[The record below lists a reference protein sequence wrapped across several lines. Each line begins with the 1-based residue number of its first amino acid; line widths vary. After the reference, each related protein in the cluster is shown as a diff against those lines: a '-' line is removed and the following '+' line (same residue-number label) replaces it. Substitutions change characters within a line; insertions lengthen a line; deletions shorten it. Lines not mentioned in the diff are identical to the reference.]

1 VRYTVASMNGGPVLL
16 VEPLP
21 GATTAAVGAWIR
33 SGSAHEPARL
43 AGITHLLEHLLL
55 RRCGAHT
62 PEAIAELVD
71 SLGGAIDAFTTR
83 DCCAITA
90 HVPAV
95 RLSEAAGLV
104 LDALFDPRPLPDDVD
119 LEQRVIAAEFDL
131 VQDSPAEMAAEKAL
145 EACWGDHPLAR
156 PVMGRREVVRAL
168 GVDDLVRFHR
178 ERFTPD
184 HLVLV
189 VVGAVTERE
198 VRDWLDRLPQR
209 PGRLPALTAPGWR
222 TGFLLEEREGLEQ
235 IYANL
240 VFPGLPSDHED
251 MMALGVLHQLL
262 GAGNSSRLFRE
273 LRDHLG
279 LVYEVD
285 SSIFS
290 TAAAGVLEVTFSCPV
305 RVADRCWSAVL
316 QVLEEVAAGG
326 VGEREVELAR
336 QAMAAGLVLGAEG
349 TDALMA
355 AHAGELLGRQRRFDA
370 ALLQRELD
378 AVTVARV
385 RSLAAEVLRLDALAG
400 AVCGP
405 HGGALLPASLARSVA

>member
-1 VRYTVASMNGGPVLL
+1 MNGGPVLL

-55 RRCGAHT
+55 RRCGERS

-71 SLGGAIDAFTTR
+71 SVGGAVDAFTTR
-83 DCCAITA
+83 DFCAITA
-90 HVPAV
+90 HVPAD
-95 RLSEAAGLV
+95 RLSETADLM
-104 LDALFDPRPLPDDVD
+104 LDALFDPRPVADDVD

-156 PVMGRREVVRAL
+156 PVMGRREVVRGLA
-168 GVDDLVRFHR
+168 GDDLVSFHR
-178 ERFTPD
+178 ERFIAD
-184 HLVLV
+184 HVVLV
-189 VVGAVTERE
+189 AAGAVTEAE
-198 VRDWLDRLPQR
+198 ATGWLARLPRR
-209 PGRLPALTAPGWR
+209 PGRLPELTAPAWH

-240 VFPGLPSDHED
+240 VLPGLPSDHD
-251 MMALGVLHQLL
+251 DIMALGVLHQLL

-290 TAAAGVLEVTFSCPV
+290 TAVAGVLEVMFSCPV
-305 RVADRCWSAVL
+305 RVAERCWSAVL
-316 QVLEEVAAGG
+316 QVLDDVARGG
-326 VGEREVELAR
+326 INEREVELAR
-336 QAMAAGLVLGAEG
+336 RAMAAGLVLGAEG
-349 TDALMA
+349 SDALMT
-355 AHAGELLGRQRRFDA
+355 AHAGELLARRRRFDA
-370 ALLQRELD
+370 AQLRRELD

-385 RSLAAEVLRLDALAG
+385 RALASSVLRLDALAG

>member
-1 VRYTVASMNGGPVLL
+1 MNGGPVLL

-21 GATTAAVGAWIR
+21 GAATAAVGAWIR
-33 SGSAHEPARL
+33 SGSAHEPVRL

-55 RRCGAHT
+55 RRCGGRC

-71 SLGGAIDAFTTR
+71 SVGGAVDAFTTR

-90 HVPAV
+90 HVPV
-95 RLSEAAGLV
+95 ERLSEAADLV
-104 LDALFDPRPLPDDVD
+104 LDALFDPRPLADDVD

-131 VQDSPAEMAAEKAL
+131 VQDSPAEVAAEKAL

-156 PVMGRREVVRAL
+156 PVMGRREVVRSLAV
-168 GVDDLVRFHR
+168 GDLIRFHR
-178 ERFTPD
+178 ERFTTD

-189 VVGAVTERE
+189 VAGAVTEEEASR
-198 VRDWLDRLPQR
+198 WLERLPRRQ
-209 PGRLPALTAPGWR
+209 GTLPELTEPAWR

-240 VFPGLPSDHED
+240 VLPGLPSDHED
-251 MMALGVLHQLL
+251 FMVLGVLHQLL

-279 LVYEVD
+279 LVYEID

-290 TAAAGVLEVTFSCPV
+290 TAAAGVLEVMFSCPA
-305 RVADRCWSAVL
+305 RVAERCWGAVL
-316 QVLEEVAAGG
+316 RVLEDVAGG
-326 VGEREVELAR
+326 GIGEREVELAR
-336 QAMAAGLVLGAEG
+336 QAMSAGLVLGAEG
-349 TDALMA
+349 SDALMA
-355 AHAGELLGRQRRFDA
+355 AHAGELLARRRRFDA
-370 ALLQRELD
+370 AQLQRELD
-378 AVTVARV
+378 AVTLARV
-385 RSLAAEVLRLDALAG
+385 RELAAGVMQLDALAG

-405 HGGALLPASLARSVA
+405 HDGALLPASLARSVA

>member
-1 VRYTVASMNGGPVLL
+1 MRYTVASMNGGPVLL

-21 GATTAAVGAWIR
+21 GAATAAVGAWIR
-33 SGSAHEPARL
+33 SGSAHEPARI

-55 RRCGAHT
+55 RRCGERS

-71 SLGGAIDAFTTR
+71 SVGGGVDAFTTR

-90 HVPAV
+90 HVPAD
-95 RLSEAAGLV
+95 RLSETADLV
-104 LDALFDPRPLPDDVD
+104 LDALFEPRPLADDVS

-131 VQDSPAEMAAEKAL
+131 VQDSPAEVAAEKAL

-156 PVMGRREVVRAL
+156 PVMGRREVVRSLAI
-168 GVDDLVRFHR
+168 DDLIRFHR
-178 ERFTPD
+178 ERFTAD

-189 VVGAVTERE
+189 VVGAVTEAE
-198 VRDWLDRLPQR
+198 VHRWTARVPRR
-209 PGRLPALTAPGWR
+209 PGRLPALTAPAWR
-222 TGFLLEEREGLEQ
+222 SGFLLEEREGLEQ

-240 VFPGLPSDHED
+240 VLPGLPADHED
-251 MMALGVLHQLL
+251 IMALGVLHQLL

-290 TAAAGVLEVTFSCPV
+290 TAVAGVLEVTFSCPA
-305 RVADRCWSAVL
+305 RVAERCWGAVL
-316 QVLEEVAAGG
+316 QVLEDVSRGG
-326 VGEREVELAR
+326 IGEREVELAR
-336 QAMAAGLVLGAEG
+336 RAMAAGLVLGAEG
-349 TDALMA
+349 SDALMA
-355 AHAGELLGRQRRFDA
+355 AHAGELLARRRRFDA
-370 ALLQRELD
+370 AQLQRELD
-378 AVTVARV
+378 AVTLSRV
-385 RSLAAEVLRLDALAG
+385 RELAATLLRLDAVAG

>member
-1 VRYTVASMNGGPVLL
+1 MNGGPVLL

-21 GATTAAVGAWIR
+21 GAATAAVGAWIR

-55 RRCGAHT
+55 RRCGERD
-62 PEAIAELVD
+62 PEAIAEQVD
-71 SLGGAIDAFTTR
+71 SLGGAVDAFTTR

-90 HVPAV
+90 HVPAD
-95 RLSEAAGLV
+95 RLAEAGDLV
-104 LDALFDPRPLPDDVD
+104 LDALFDPRPLPDDVS

-131 VQDSPAEMAAEKAL
+131 VQDSPAEVAAEKAL

-156 PVMGRREVVRAL
+156 PVMGRREVVRDLA
-168 GVDDLVRFHR
+168 VDDLVRFHR
-178 ERFTPD
+178 ERFVAD

-189 VVGAVTERE
+189 VVGAVPDGEIDR
-198 VRDWLDRLPQR
+198 WAGRLPRR
-209 PGRLPALTAPGWR
+209 PVRLPALTAPAWR

-240 VFPGLPSDHED
+240 VLPGLPSDHED
-251 MMALGVLHQLL
+251 VMALGVLHQLL

-285 SSIFS
+285 SSIFA
-290 TAAAGVLEVTFSCPV
+290 TAVAGVLEVTFSCPV
-305 RVADRCWSAVL
+305 RVAERCWSAVL
-316 QVLEEVAAGG
+316 QVLEDVARGG
-326 VGEREVELAR
+326 IAEREVELAR
-336 QAMAAGLVLGAEG
+336 RAIAAGLVLGAEG

-355 AHAGELLGRQRRFDA
+355 AHAGELLARHRRFDA
-370 ALLQRELD
+370 AQLRRELD
-378 AVTVARV
+378 AVTVGRV
-385 RSLAAEVLRLDALAG
+385 RELAADVLQLDALAG

-405 HGGALLPASLARSVA
+405 HGGALLPSSLARSVA

>member
-1 VRYTVASMNGGPVLL
+1 MNGGPVLL

-21 GATTAAVGAWIR
+21 GAATAAVGAWIR

-55 RRCGAHT
+55 RRCGERD
-62 PEAIAELVD
+62 PEAIAEQVD
-71 SLGGAIDAFTTR
+71 SLGGAVDAFTTR

-90 HVPAV
+90 HVPAD
-95 RLSEAAGLV
+95 RLAEAGDLV
-104 LDALFDPRPLPDDVD
+104 LDALFDPRPLPDDVS

-131 VQDSPAEMAAEKAL
+131 VQDSPAEVAAEKAL

-156 PVMGRREVVRAL
+156 PVMGRREVVRDLA
-168 GVDDLVRFHR
+168 VDDLVRFHR
-178 ERFTPD
+178 ERFVAD

-189 VVGAVTERE
+189 VVGAVPDGEIDR
-198 VRDWLDRLPQR
+198 WAGRLPRR
-209 PGRLPALTAPGWR
+209 PVRLPALTAPAWR

-240 VFPGLPSDHED
+240 VLPGLPSDHED
-251 MMALGVLHQLL
+251 VMALGVLHQLL

-279 LVYEVD
+279 LAYEVD
-285 SSIFS
+285 SSIFA
-290 TAAAGVLEVTFSCPV
+290 TAVAGVLEVTFSCPV
-305 RVADRCWSAVL
+305 RVAERCWSAVL
-316 QVLEEVAAGG
+316 QVLEDVARGG
-326 VGEREVELAR
+326 IAEREVELAR
-336 QAMAAGLVLGAEG
+336 RAIAAGLVLGAEG

-355 AHAGELLGRQRRFDA
+355 AHAGELLARHRRFDA
-370 ALLQRELD
+370 AQLRRELD
-378 AVTVARV
+378 AVTVGRV
-385 RSLAAEVLRLDALAG
+385 RELAADVLQLDALAG